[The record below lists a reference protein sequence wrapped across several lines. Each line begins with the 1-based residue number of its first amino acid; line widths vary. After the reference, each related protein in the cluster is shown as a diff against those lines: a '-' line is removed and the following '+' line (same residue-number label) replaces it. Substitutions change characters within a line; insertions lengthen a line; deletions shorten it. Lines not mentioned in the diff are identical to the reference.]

1 MNMPPS
7 GSIPDG
13 AKVTAEF
20 TWEELRTAYIALHLI
35 AKDDKESPYLAL
47 AEKVRGLMAGVERI
61 REARGG
67 S

>member
-7 GSIPDG
+7 GTVPEG

-20 TWEELRTAYIALHLI
+20 TWEELRNAYIALTLT

-47 AEKVRGLMAGVERI
+47 AEKVRGLMAGVERV
-61 REARGG
+61 
-67 S
+67 